1 MNFYQV
7 WMSTNYRNRSGG
19 AFINDVIKHLK
30 NHFLLK
36 HVSFTIYFPQ
46 GNGQVKSTNKVLGT
60 LLTKFVTK
68 NKINWDE
75 HLPTILFSYRT
86 TYKVATR
93 YTPYELVYGLHPLM
107 PIEYILLI
115 IGSNHIEGN
124 LVKVLTSKVSKLEK
138 LQEDKLQFEVKLR
151 I

>member
-1 MNFYQV
+1 
-7 WMSTNYRNRSGG
+7 
-19 AFINDVIKHLK
+19 
-30 NHFLLK
+30 
-36 HVSFTIYFPQ
+36 
-46 GNGQVKSTNKVLGT
+46 
-60 LLTKFVTK
+60 LTKFVTK